1 MRAAFA
7 EYEYIWWRNSLNT
20 VNRRGMVWIVGELQ
34 SYSAAGGKHV
44 AHQREKKSHD

>member
-1 MRAAFA
+1 MLCPDFNG
-7 EYEYIWWRNSLNT
+7 IT